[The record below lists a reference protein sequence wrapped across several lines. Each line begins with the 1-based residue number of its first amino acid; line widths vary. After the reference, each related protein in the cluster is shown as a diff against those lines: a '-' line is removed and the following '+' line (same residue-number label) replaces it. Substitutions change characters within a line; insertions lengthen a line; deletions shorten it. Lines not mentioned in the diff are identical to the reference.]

1 MRVIIDCKKIVIGL
15 IALLVVSGCS
25 GKTETSTEN
34 QVVIRVDDRV
44 LTLAEFNEY
53 FETVNVDID
62 AGNDQDVGAIREARL
77 RFLLQLVEEM
87 IILTRADELGLSI
100 SPQEL
105 DAAVRDIQRDYPK
118 AGFEDVFLKEAVS
131 FEVWRERLEKRLLV
145 EKVVRKELLKE
156 DSVTLEEMR
165 DYYDRHREEWS
176 RGEQIRARHI
186 LLPTEDQAKKVLEG
200 LKQGDAFA
208 TLARRHST
216 APEAQYDGD
225 MGYVIRGQLPSSLE
239 EPLFKLEPG
248 DVSQV
253 IKTPY
258 GFHIFQVIEKKASG
272 VPDVE
277 ESMERIKQEILKERI
292 EAGYGPWLEKL
303 RSRYHIE
310 INSEII

>member
-1 MRVIIDCKKIVIGL
+1 MSNFQKTAIGL
-15 IALLVVSGCS
+15 LTLLLVSGCS
-25 GKTETSTEN
+25 GRTETPAEN

-62 AGNDQDVGAIREARL
+62 AENDQDVTAIREARL

-87 IILTRADELGLSI
+87 VILTRADELDLSI

-105 DAAVRDIQRDYPK
+105 DAAVRDIQKDYPK
-118 AGFEDVFLKEAVS
+118 AGFKDVFLKEAVS

-156 DSVTLEEMR
+156 DSVTPEEVR

-176 RGEQIRARHI
+176 HGEQIRARHI
-186 LLPTEDQAKKVLEG
+186 LLPTKDQAKKVLEG
-200 LKQGDAFA
+200 LQQGDAFA
-208 TLARRHST
+208 TLARRYST

-239 EPLFKLEPG
+239 EPLFKLEAG
-248 DVSQV
+248 DVSEV
-253 IKTPY
+253 IKTSY
-258 GFHIFQVIEKKASG
+258 GFHIFQVIEKRASG

-277 ESMERIKQEILKERI
+277 ESIERIKQDILKERL
-292 EAGYGPWLEKL
+292 EVGYGPWLEKL
-303 RSRYHIE
+303 RSQCHIE
-310 INSEII
+310 INTEMI